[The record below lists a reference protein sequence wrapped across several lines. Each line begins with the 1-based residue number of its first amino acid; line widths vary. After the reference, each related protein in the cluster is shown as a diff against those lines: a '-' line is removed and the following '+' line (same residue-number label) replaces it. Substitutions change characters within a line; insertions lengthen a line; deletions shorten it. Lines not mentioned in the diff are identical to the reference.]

1 MTEGQTDATFPEAQ
15 GFCDNRMKMCK
26 AQVVE
31 HCAEAH
37 RKALDAASLINAA
50 EEEEAA
56 TQAATEAAVA
66 DAVSENIV
74 EESYE
79 IKDGDEI
86 IAARDMAN
94 AVNYDLIILIVLV
107 VALIG
112 GAVFFFLKQRQGH
125 QQVPTSDPEEQK
137 EEEAAAE
144 TPAEKET
151 IVAEN
156 QE

>member
-1 MTEGQTDATFPEAQ
+1 MSDYTNENSYDYESNNQE
-15 GFCDNRMKMCK
+15 
-26 AQVVE
+26 VV
-31 HCAEAH
+31 ADVAV
-37 RKALDAASLINAA
+37 D
-50 EEEEAA
+50 
-56 TQAATEAAVA
+56 ATEAVVA

>member
-1 MTEGQTDATFPEAQ
+1 MSDNSYDYELNNQEVVAADVAVDASEA
-15 GFCDNRMKMCK
+15 
-26 AQVVE
+26 V
-31 HCAEAH
+31 
-37 RKALDAASLINAA
+37 
-50 EEEEAA
+50 
-56 TQAATEAAVA
+56 VA

-74 EESYE
+74 EESYV
-79 IKDGDEI
+79 IKDGDEVI
-86 IAARDMAN
+86 MANDMSN

-137 EEEAAAE
+137 DEEAAAAE

>member
-1 MTEGQTDATFPEAQ
+1 MADYNIDYESNNEVVTEVAVD
-15 GFCDNRMKMCK
+15 
-26 AQVVE
+26 
-31 HCAEAH
+31 
-37 RKALDAASLINAA
+37 
-50 EEEEAA
+50 
-56 TQAATEAAVA
+56 ATEAVVA
-66 DAVSENIV
+66 DAVAENVI

-86 IAARDMAN
+86 MIARDMAN
-94 AVNYDLIILIVLV
+94 AVNYDFIIMIILIVGLV
-107 VALIG
+107 G
-112 GAVFFFLKQRQGH
+112 FAVFFFLKQRQGH

-137 EEEAAAE
+137 EEEAQAE